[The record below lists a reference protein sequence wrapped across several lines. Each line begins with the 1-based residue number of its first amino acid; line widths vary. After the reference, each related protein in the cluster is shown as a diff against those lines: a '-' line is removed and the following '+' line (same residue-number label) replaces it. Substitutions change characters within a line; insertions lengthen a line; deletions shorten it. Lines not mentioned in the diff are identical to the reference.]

1 MIGAGGVERVID
13 IGLSAADKKAFDES
27 LNHVKD
33 IVQAMDRVL
42 GAS

>member
-1 MIGAGGVERVID
+1 LNAG
-13 IGLSAADKKAFDES
+13 DKKAFDES

-42 GAS
+42 SAK